1 MSMPS
6 LYLPPYFNLLCPH
19 SLHIAISICKH
30 PPLPELLPI
39 APLRSAS
46 PLQAVR
52 PTRSAGPLSILVC
65 LLYLFQVR
73 SSPGLSSPF
82 QVRLWFVL
90 PGPHPVSCCP
100 GSCCRRL
107 RASPRVLFHPP
118 PATSCF
124 APTWCTWLAAPHLFT
139 LPGSAF
145 KQLPPL
151 PAAPRALL
159 LVPWSQ
165 SSLRLHHPTR
175 SAGPSPSQVRFSSTL
190 HFSFRSAGVLSC
202 IFLPGPPQ
210 LRAVFTFQVYTT
222 LSVLHFTRCTCTSV
236 SSLPNTS
243 FFSLW
248 TFRIA
253 HSLFRI

>member
-100 GSCCRRL
+100 GSCCRR
-107 RASPRVLFHPP
+107 RASPRVLFPP
-118 PATSCF
+118 SPSHFMLRTYLVHMARRS
-124 APTWCTWLAAPHLFT
+124 
-139 LPGSAF
+139 
-145 KQLPPL
+145 PPL
-151 PAAPRALL
+151 HVARLRFQTASSAPRCASSTVARSLVPVVSSPPSPYTVRWSLALSGPFQLHLIFLFQVRWRALL
-159 LVPWSQ
+159 HIPS
-165 SSLRLHHPTR
+165 R
-175 SAGPSPSQVRFSSTL
+175 SASTPGSFHLSGLYHPVRAPLYPVHL
-190 HFSFRSAGVLSC
+190 HLCQFTSKHL
-202 IFLPGPPQ
+202 FLFPVD
-210 LRAVFTFQVYTT
+210 LWYC
-222 LSVLHFTRCTCTSV
+222 L
-236 SSLPNTS
+236 
-243 FFSLW
+243 FFV
-248 TFRIA
+248 
-253 HSLFRI
+253 